1 MHADENTRPRNGFT
15 QFLIGVYRRASA
27 VDFLY
32 RLADAARN
40 LHRSRHTT
48 PEQARMHT
56 DKNTRPRN
64 GFTQFLIGVY
74 RRASAADF
82 LYRLAD
88 AARNLHRSRHT
99 TPEQAH
105 GRRGEDLAHRFLRR
119 QGLTIVARNFH
130 QRSGRGELDIVAWDR
145 QTLVFVEVKS
155 RASAE
160 FGSPGRAVGTDKE
173 RDLRRAAGEYL
184 RRAGAAREQARFDL
198 VNIILTKPPRIEWI
212 KDAFPISRTL

>member
-1 MHADENTRPRNGFT
+1 MHADARKTKNRIV
-15 QFLIGVYRRASA
+15 QFLIRVYRRASA
-27 VDFLY
+27 VNSLY

-40 LHRSRHTT
+40 RYRTRH
-48 PEQARMHT
+48 
-56 DKNTRPRN
+56 
-64 GFTQFLIGVY
+64 
-74 RRASAADF
+74 S
-82 LYRLAD
+82 
-88 AARNLHRSRHT
+88 

-145 QTLVFVEVKS
+145 QTLVFVEVKT

-173 RDLRRAAGEYL
+173 KISGGPPASICAAAARPANRRAS
-184 RRAGAAREQARFDL
+184 
-198 VNIILTKPPRIEWI
+198 IW
-212 KDAFPISRTL
+212 

>member
-1 MHADENTRPRNGFT
+1 MHADKT
-15 QFLIGVYRRASA
+15 QSRIVKFLIRVHRRASA
-27 VDFLY
+27 VNLLY

-40 LHRSRHTT
+40 RYRTRH
-48 PEQARMHT
+48 
-56 DKNTRPRN
+56 
-64 GFTQFLIGVY
+64 
-74 RRASAADF
+74 S
-82 LYRLAD
+82 
-88 AARNLHRSRHT
+88 

-105 GRRGEDLAHRFLRR
+105 GRRGEDLAHRFLRG

-160 FGSPGRAVGTDKE
+160 FGSPGRAVGIDKE

-184 RRAGAAREQARFDL
+184 RRCAAAGDQARFDL
-198 VNIILTKPPRIEWI
+198 VNIVLSEPPEIEWI
-212 KDAFPISRTL
+212 RDAFPISRTL